1 MTTKRTSKA
10 SQAKTTSRPSIYIG
24 PSLKALPT
32 NRVFKNGDVLANV
45 QALIDECPA
54 IKRLIVSVDKLAE
67 SQAKLRDSSSVESS
81 FYKKIEKHFRKG
93 AK

>member
-1 MTTKRTSKA
+1 MTTKRSSKA
-10 SQAKTTSRPSIYIG
+10 SKATTSRPSIYIG

-32 NRVFKNGDVLANV
+32 NRVFKNAELLASV
-45 QALIDECPA
+45 QALIEECPA
-54 IKRLIVSVDKLAE
+54 IKRLIVPVDKLAE

-81 FYKKIEKHFRKG
+81 FYKKIQKHFRKG